1 MPSPSSWSCILMSLI
16 RCFFVASSLPL
27 THRFVSLLRLRPI
40 SASRSRHHFLRHCSS
55 DVKAL
60 KVGEEIKG
68 ETMPLNSG
76 QRTYELLGLR
86 RSASYE
92 VKISYPASIPAS
104 FSIQLQTTLPE
115 LWSRKNRRL
124 LNTEKLI
131 FKADNDESAFVILTV
146 DAAGVV
152 AKPNVPERE
161 LVIYNIVCDELMLGI
176 PHGAW
181 WVGVAAL
188 LCLLLGILIPSFFPL
203 HLLLKDEDLES
214 ENIALTKVS

>member
-27 THRFVSLLRLRPI
+27 TH
-40 SASRSRHHFLRHCSS
+40 SS

-115 LWSRKNRRL
+115 LWSRKTRRL

-188 LCLLLGILIPSFFPL
+188 LCLLLGILIPSFFPV

>member
-1 MPSPSSWSCILMSLI
+1 MSLI

-92 VKISYPASIPAS
+92 VKISYPASVCSFAPMSSCFAFFFQFLMKIILISLNLTLQQIPAS

-131 FKADNDESAFVILTV
+131 FKADNDESVSNVGLFCSLILF
-146 DAAGVV
+146 
-152 AKPNVPERE
+152 
-161 LVIYNIVCDELMLGI
+161 
-176 PHGAW
+176 
-181 WVGVAAL
+181 
-188 LCLLLGILIPSFFPL
+188 LI
-203 HLLLKDEDLES
+203 
-214 ENIALTKVS
+214 